1 MVHSLLRL
9 LREPLLHFFALGAGI
24 FLLFGLIGDS
34 DEDQRYE
41 VIVKAGQIDRLV
53 EGWKKT
59 RMRAPTV
66 FELEGLIAEHIREE
80 IYYREALA
88 MGLESND
95 MIIRRRL
102 RQKMEFLSQDL
113 TVQADPTEA
122 ELQTYLLEN
131 ASAFRIE
138 PRITFRHI
146 YLSVDKRGDG
156 THGDALRL
164 LEELRGGDGAI
175 DTATLGDPL
184 PLPRDYASLP
194 APEVRS
200 FFGRDFAAR
209 LLTLERGT
217 WQGPVASGYGLHLVF
232 VRERTEARMPELAQV
247 RDAVE
252 REWREVRR
260 RATIEAL
267 YRRVREQYTVV
278 VERPR
283 WLDADA
289 DLAVAGQR

>member
-146 YLSVDKRGDG
+146 YLSVDKRGDD

-164 LEELRGGDGAI
+164 LAELRGGDGAI

-184 PLPRDYASLP
+184 PLARDYESLP
-194 APEVRS
+194 GS
-200 FFGRDFAAR
+200 DLKSLFGRDFAAR
-209 LLTLERGT
+209 LLTLERGA
-217 WQGPVASGYGLHLVF
+217 WQGPVRSGYGLHLVF

-252 REWREVRR
+252 RDWREVRR

-267 YRRVREQYTVV
+267 YRRIREHYTVV

-289 DLAVAGQR
+289 DLAVAAQR